1 MIDID
6 YSRSPATEALAIVPL
21 PDSLQALTG
30 EAAEELRELL
40 NKMMAHAALW
50 EAQSHANRSRQ
61 ITVVRDAK
69 NQVTGYR
76 WGAPEAP
83 TESLV
88 TPAYVGH
95 IVHQVAVN
103 RAVEN
108 VSAS

>member
-1 MIDID
+1 
-6 YSRSPATEALAIVPL
+6 
-21 PDSLQALTG
+21 
-30 EAAEELRELL
+30 
-40 NKMMAHAALW
+40 
-50 EAQSHANRSRQ
+50 
-61 ITVVRDAK
+61 VRDAK